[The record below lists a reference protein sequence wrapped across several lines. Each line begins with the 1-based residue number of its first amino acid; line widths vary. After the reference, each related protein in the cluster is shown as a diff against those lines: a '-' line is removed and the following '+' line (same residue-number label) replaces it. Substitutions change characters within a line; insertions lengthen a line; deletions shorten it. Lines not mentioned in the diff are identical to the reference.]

1 VIRRRDHRAIRDVL
15 LLIAAGIA
23 TSACVPDGGT
33 DFCRDHQLFHADHL
47 DSIGRL
53 TISLSA
59 DGSLVQDFELPS
71 GFASTTAADELLTLQ
86 FEDDDRLRQI
96 DVSIFDQFPD
106 LDEVEVSM
114 STHVTQKRFAISRQ
128 CDRPIFR
135 LDRQQSN
142 REN

>member
-1 VIRRRDHRAIRDVL
+1 VIRPRHHRVIRHALL
-15 LLIAAGIA
+15 LLIAGVA
-23 TSACVPDGGT
+23 TSACVRDDGV
-33 DFCRDHQLFHADHL
+33 DFCRDHHQFHADHL
-47 DSIGRL
+47 DEIGRL
-53 TISLSA
+53 TIDLSA
-59 DGSLVQDFELPS
+59 DGTLVQDFELPI
-71 GFASTTAADELLTLQ
+71 GLRGMTTADELLTLQ